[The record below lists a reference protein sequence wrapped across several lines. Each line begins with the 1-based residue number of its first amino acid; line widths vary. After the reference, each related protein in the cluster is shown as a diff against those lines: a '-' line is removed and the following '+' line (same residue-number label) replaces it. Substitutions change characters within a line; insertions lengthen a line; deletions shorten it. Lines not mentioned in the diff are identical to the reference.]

1 MNSPATN
8 MDNIVRPLSRTDLE
22 RVIAI
27 DSGHVGEP
35 RRRFFEKRLAHAKQ
49 HPEDFVHVG
58 VVRNGALVGFAFARI
73 LHGEFGREQAIATL
87 DAVGVEHDSQAR
99 GVGRALMDGLTKI
112 MRQKAVHLLQSQA
125 EWTNHA
131 LMRFFDASGFG
142 LAPRL
147 VLERSVLTPLAEP
160 IENE

>member
-112 MRQKAVHLLQSQA
+112 MRQKGVRLLQSQA

-131 LMRFFDASGFG
+131 LMRFFDACGFG

-147 VLERSVLTPLAEP
+147 VLARSVLTPLAEP